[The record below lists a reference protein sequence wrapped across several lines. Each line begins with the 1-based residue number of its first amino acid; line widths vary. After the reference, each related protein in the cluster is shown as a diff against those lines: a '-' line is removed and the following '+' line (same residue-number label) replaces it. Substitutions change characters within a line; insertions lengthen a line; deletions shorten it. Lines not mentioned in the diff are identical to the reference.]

1 MTDTSP
7 DRPDV
12 PDVPD
17 VIVSGHICLDLIL
30 EFESDAFADLDLES
44 GALVLINQ
52 AKSSTGGVVANTGL
66 ALHRLGVATS
76 LMAKVGEDLFGQE
89 ILRLLRAKDPQLVEC
104 MRIDP
109 DARTSFTAVV
119 NPVGKDHT
127 FLHLAGANDS
137 FGAEDVSVER
147 LSQARLFH
155 FGYPPIMKRIRQDG
169 GHELKTI
176 LQRVREAGLT
186 TSLDMC
192 SVDPSSE
199 AGRVDWRSYLGTV
212 LPEVDLFVPS
222 IDELLAMMSI
232 PKGPITRALLHQ
244 VSGQLLDMGAAIVLL
259 KLGDQGLFLRTTPDP
274 QRLETLGRA
283 LAQQATS
290 EAWLGCEMGVPAF
303 QANVVGTTGAGD
315 STIAG
320 FIGALLKGYPPRD
333 AITFAA
339 AVGAF
344 CVEQSDAASGIP
356 PWNDVTKRL
365 QAGWPTLPGV
375 LNGDSA

>member
-1 MTDTSP
+1 MAPTSP
-7 DRPDV
+7 DR

-30 EFESDAFADLDLES
+30 EFESDAFTDLDLES

-52 AKSSTGGVVANTGL
+52 AKSSTGGAVANSGL

-89 ILRLLRAKDPQLVEC
+89 ILRLLRAKDPQLAEC

-109 DARTSFTAVV
+109 KSQSSFTAVV

-147 LSQARLFH
+147 IAQARLFH

-199 AGRVDWRSYLGTV
+199 AGRVDWRSYLATV

-222 IDELLAMMSI
+222 LDELLAMMEI
-232 PKGPITRALLHQ
+232 PRCDVTRALLHQ
-244 VSGQLLDMGAAIVLL
+244 VSGQLLDLGAAIVLL

-274 QRLETLGRA
+274 QRLEPLGRA

-290 EAWLGCEMGVPAF
+290 EAWLGCEMAVPAF
-303 QANVVGTTGAGD
+303 QVNVMGTTGAGD
-315 STIAG
+315 STIAA
-320 FIGALLKGYPPRD
+320 FIGALLKGYRPHD

-344 CVEQSDAASGIP
+344 CVEQSDAVSGIP
-356 PWNDVTKRL
+356 SWNDVDERL
-365 QAGWPTLPGV
+365 RKGWPTLDSV
-375 LNGDSA
+375 LSENA

>member
-1 MTDTSP
+1 MAPTS
-7 DRPDV
+7 PDV
-12 PDVPD
+12 PDAPD

-30 EFESDAFADLDLES
+30 EFESDAFTDLDLES

-52 AKSSTGGVVANTGL
+52 AKSSTGGAVANSGL

-89 ILRLLRAKDPQLVEC
+89 ILRLLRAKDPQLAEC

-109 DARTSFTAVV
+109 KSQSSFTAVV

-147 LSQARLFH
+147 IAQARLFH

-199 AGRVDWRSYLGTV
+199 AGRVDWRAYLGTV
-212 LPEVDLFVPS
+212 LPVVDLFVPS
-222 IDELLAMMSI
+222 IDELLAMMEI
-232 PKGPITRALLHQ
+232 PKCGITRALLHE
-244 VSGQLLDMGAAIVLL
+244 VSGRLLEMGAAIVLL
-259 KLGDQGLFLRTTPDP
+259 KLGDQGLFLRTTRDP
-274 QRLETLGRA
+274 RRLDTLGRA
-283 LAQQATS
+283 LARQATP
-290 EAWLGCEMGVPAF
+290 EAWLDCEMGVPAF
-303 QANVVGTTGAGD
+303 QVNVMGTTGAGD

-356 PWNDVTKRL
+356 PWKDVDERL
-365 QAGWPTLPGV
+365 QKGWPTLPSV
-375 LNGDSA
+375 LNGDSV

>member
-1 MTDTSP
+1 MAPTS
-7 DRPDV
+7 

-89 ILRLLRAKDPQLVEC
+89 ILRLLRARDPQLVEC

-109 DARTSFTAVV
+109 DARTSFTAVI

-147 LSQARLFH
+147 ISQARLFH

-176 LQRVREAGLT
+176 LQRVRDAGLT

-199 AGRVDWRSYLGTV
+199 AGRVDWRSYLATV

-222 IDELLAMMSI
+222 LDELLAMMEI
-232 PKGPITRALLHQ
+232 PRCDVTRALLHQ
-244 VSGQLLDMGAAIVLL
+244 VSGQLLDLGAAIVLL

-274 QRLETLGRA
+274 QRLEPLGRA

-303 QANVVGTTGAGD
+303 EAQVVGTTGAGD

-320 FIGALLKGYPPRD
+320 FIGALLKGYRPHD

-344 CVEQSDAASGIP
+344 CVEQSDAVSGIP
-356 PWNDVTKRL
+356 SWNDVDERL
-365 QAGWPTLPGV
+365 RKGWPTLDSV
-375 LNGDSA
+375 LSENA